1 MSNPRAWTASDI
13 RSELT
18 KIESLIVAAGRL
30 IGEGRLIDLSA
41 LEGRTHEA
49 CDAAVAL
56 EGQTSRDLLPDLE
69 RVISNLDTLAE
80 QLATRFGDLPNLQN
94 ETAPSAAAS
103 AYGRSSGAA

>member
-1 MSNPRAWTASDI
+1 MSESKDWSASDI

-18 KIESLIVAAGRL
+18 RIESLIVAAGRL

-41 LEGRTHEA
+41 LEGRTHAA

-56 EGQTSRDLLPDLE
+56 EDETSRDLLPDLE
-69 RVISNLDTLAE
+69 RIISNLDTLAE
-80 QLATRFGDLPNLQN
+80 QLANRFGDIPNLQN

-103 AYGRSSGAA
+103 AYGRTSGAA